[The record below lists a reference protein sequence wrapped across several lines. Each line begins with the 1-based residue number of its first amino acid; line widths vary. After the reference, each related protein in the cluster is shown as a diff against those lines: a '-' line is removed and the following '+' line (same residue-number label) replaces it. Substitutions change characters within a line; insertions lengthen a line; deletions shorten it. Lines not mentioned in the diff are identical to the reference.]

1 MSDATPT
8 DSILEE
14 DILTVSVKDD
24 DIPTSV
30 ADILTNEPVSTAI
43 SNTGDLVNTATILEK
58 IIPSESSSQD
68 NTLNETSTR
77 DVNHIPTNVE
87 HVSCTAKNVENGS
100 PVFADI
106 ADKPQ
111 TVTDIEMNSVTI
123 TLDDTPTGADA
134 ISKANSTIS
143 NLKLNYKEDQWSP
156 NNPTGKKIYC
166 KDFLL
171 SLQLAP
177 NSMKRPIHFLY
188 DIFKVCIFSLF
199 IFNIF
204 YLELFE
210 DNAIFS
216 FFRSNCQFC

>member
-8 DSILEE
+8 NSILEE
-14 DILTVSVKDD
+14 DILSDSVIDD

-30 ADILTNEPVSTAI
+30 ADILTNEPVSSTI
-43 SNTGDLVNTATILEK
+43 SNTGDSVNTATILEK
-58 IIPSESSSQD
+58 IIPSVSSSQD
-68 NTLNETSTR
+68 NTLNETITR

-87 HVSCTAKNVENGS
+87 IVTCTAKNVENGS
-100 PVFADI
+100 PIIADI

-134 ISKANSTIS
+134 ISKANSAIS

-177 NSMKRPIHFLY
+177 NSMKRPVHFLY
-188 DIFKVCIFSLF
+188 DIFKVFIFSLF
-199 IFNIF
+199 ILNIF
-204 YLELFE
+204 HLE
-210 DNAIFS
+210 
-216 FFRSNCQFC
+216 